1 MKVKKEIDLTA
12 LQLAIFGLSATKA
25 KAILAAVGV
34 QKSDFGDPKYM
45 QNPGPTELTEALKDT
60 LTTPTSRTSDYY

>member
-25 KAILAAVGV
+25 KAVLAAVGV
-34 QKSDFGDPKYM
+34 QKSDLE
-45 QNPGPTELTEALKDT
+45 GPESVQPLELPDWNLENI
-60 LTTPTSRTSDYY
+60 PY